1 MRCRLFA
8 SALAWSLALGAPAH
22 AARIY
27 KCVDADGRPLY
38 TSEKRDTV
46 GKKCQVITREVTV
59 VPASPGRQGSA
70 THKNY
75 AREQPSARAAA
86 RERQRQI
93 LEKELAKEQEQLEK
107 AQAALAD
114 QESQRFGNERNYARV
129 LERLKPYQDDVE
141 NHRKNIEAL
150 RRELANLYR

>member
-1 MRCRLFA
+1 M
-8 SALAWSLALGAPAH
+8 PAH

-27 KCVDADGRPLY
+27 KCVDADGQPLY
-38 TSEKRDTV
+38 TSEKHDTV

-59 VPASPGRQGSA
+59 VPASPGNRSSA
-70 THKNY
+70 RRNY

-93 LEKELAKEQEQLEK
+93 LEKELAREQEQLEK
-107 AQAALAD
+107 AQSALAE

-129 LERLKPYQDDVE
+129 LERLKPYQDDVD